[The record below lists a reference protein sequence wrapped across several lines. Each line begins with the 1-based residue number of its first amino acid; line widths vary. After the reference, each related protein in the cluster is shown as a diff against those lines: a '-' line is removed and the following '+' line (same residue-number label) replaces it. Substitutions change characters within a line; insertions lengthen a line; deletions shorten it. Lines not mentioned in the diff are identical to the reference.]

1 LFQIE
6 VNPDGILYGIN
17 VEDSSRMVP
26 TKPTFDDIVFERL
39 KPFVEWYNIENQ
51 KKKEIQFCN
60 DTINELD
67 RAA

>member
-1 LFQIE
+1 
-6 VNPDGILYGIN
+6 VNPDGRLLGVN
-17 VEDSSRMVP
+17 VEDDSRMGP
-26 TKPTFDDIVFERL
+26 ANSEFEDIVFERL

>member
-1 LFQIE
+1 MGPANSEFE
-6 VNPDGILYGIN
+6 
-17 VEDSSRMVP
+17 
-26 TKPTFDDIVFERL
+26 DIVFERL